1 MRDKE
6 RRKCPVHIL
15 LNEEPQYRSIVI
27 APLPDVT
34 EEVVDVSDSAYSSD
48 DAGYTLDSLGGLSAF
63 KDQVPGYEHTE
74 ALIAIQ
80 FESSETWGI
89 EAVLSEIPK
98 LPTVAKTV
106 NLHSVSHSHSS
117 LVLLAVPEVVWD
129 LLPDSPGWSFVG
141 FTTSSNL
148 LLGANDTESIT
159 EPQSES
165 QDTDSS
171 MKAEK
176 WLMAMVQL
184 LLDGRNA
191 EVEPADRN
199 GRTALSWAAEAG
211 HQGVVQLLLSRG
223 ANVNSVD
230 DDGMTALYRTA
241 KMGHDA
247 TFQLLLDR
255 GAELDIKVASRWGD
269 ALNLT
274 MLHIAAREGCERA
287 A

>member
-1 MRDKE
+1 
-6 RRKCPVHIL
+6 
-15 LNEEPQYRSIVI
+15 
-27 APLPDVT
+27 
-34 EEVVDVSDSAYSSD
+34 
-48 DAGYTLDSLGGLSAF
+48 
-63 KDQVPGYEHTE
+63 
-74 ALIAIQ
+74 
-80 FESSETWGI
+80 
-89 EAVLSEIPK
+89 
-98 LPTVAKTV
+98 
-106 NLHSVSHSHSS
+106 
-117 LVLLAVPEVVWD
+117 LVLLAVPVAVWD
-129 LLPDSPGWSFVG
+129 LLPDSPGWSFVR

-171 MKAEK
+171 MEAEK

-247 TFQLLLDR
+247 IFSYCWIVVQ
-255 GAELDIKVASRWGD
+255 
-269 ALNLT
+269 N
-274 MLHIAAREGCERA
+274 
-287 A
+287 